1 MKPNDNNF
9 NSQTNLVQTL
19 AQELVDRDKTVALP
33 SEQGD
38 AYLQIIYNKE
48 KKEYDLTLQTTSN
61 NVNITL
67 THFATSALHASRLY
81 SLESAL
87 MKLADHYDLDRASL
101 IVS

>member
-19 AQELVDRDKTVALP
+19 ARELVDRDKTVALP

-61 NVNITL
+61 NVNIIL

>member
-19 AQELVDRDKTVALP
+19 ARELVDRDKTVALP

>member
-9 NSQTNLVQTL
+9 NSQTNVVQTL
-19 AQELVDRDKTVALP
+19 ARELVDRDKTVVLP